1 MIMQAW
7 ALAWTHSQKG
17 FEHVDKVDKPKRFYK
32 QAAAA
37 PVEGG
42 YSVELDGR
50 QIKTPAKA
58 TLTLPTEALAKAV
71 AKEWAEQGETLDL
84 QAMTLTRLA
93 NVAIDRTPETRADLA
108 SELARYAGTDLT
120 CYLADAPSALR
131 ERQDAAWRP
140 WREWVGKELGVVLVP
155 VIGLMASPQ
164 PPASLDAV
172 RAHAL
177 NLDDFRLTALVWACN
192 LLGSAVLA
200 LAVERGALTAP
211 DALNAS
217 IVDEDWQIEQWG
229 ADEEAMQV
237 RATRARDAAALQ
249 LWFEALS

>member
-1 MIMQAW
+1 M
-7 ALAWTHSQKG
+7 HSQRG
-17 FEHVDKVDKPKRFYK
+17 CEHVDKVDKPKRFYK
-32 QAAAA
+32 HAAAA
-37 PVEGG
+37 PVGSG

-50 QIKTPAKA
+50 PIKTPAKA
-58 TLTLPTEALAKAV
+58 TLTLPTAALADAV
-71 AKEWAEQGETLDL
+71 ANEWAGQGEMLDL

-93 NVAIDRTPETRADLA
+93 NVAIDRTPDTRADLA
-108 SELARYAGTDLT
+108 DELARYAGTDVT
-120 CYLADAPSALR
+120 CYLADAPTELR

-140 WREWVGKELGVVLVP
+140 WRDWAGQELGIVLVP

-164 PPASLDAV
+164 PPASLEAV

-177 NLDDFRLTALVWACN
+177 KLDDYRLTALTWACS

-229 ADEEAMQV
+229 EDEEAMQV
-237 RATRARDAAALQ
+237 REARAKDAAALQ